1 MLYLLL
7 KIEGS
12 SVKKIAVF
20 ASGRGSNFQAI
31 YRHITRGEL
40 PAQIQCLITDN
51 FRAGAIPF
59 AEKHR
64 IPVFVL
70 SPKNFSSPEDFGQ
83 ALLDVLARFQVE
95 WIVLAGYL
103 KKIPDNVVN
112 AFPNR
117 MVNIHP
123 ALLPA
128 FGGKGMYGM
137 NVHRAVYHSGAQVS
151 GVTIHLVNQ
160 EYDAGPIVMQQA
172 VDISGCRNPEE
183 IAAKVLE
190 VEHQLYP
197 RALKRLFTSPFTITG
212 KRVEFHQ
219 LEEIGKAG

>member
-7 KIEGS
+7 KIEGR

-31 YRHITRGEL
+31 YRNITRGEL

-51 FRAGAIPF
+51 SRAGAIRF
-59 AEKHR
+59 AEEHR

-70 SPKNFSSPEDFGQ
+70 SPKNFPSSEAFGK
-83 ALLDVLARFQVE
+83 ALLDVLTPLQVE

-103 KKIPDNVVN
+103 KKIPDNVVA
-112 AFPNR
+112 AFSNR

-137 NVHRAVYHSGAQVS
+137 HVHQAVYQSGARVS

-172 VDISGCRNPEE
+172 VDISRCQSPEE
-183 IAAKVLE
+183 IAAEVLK

-197 RALKRLFTSPFTITG
+197 RALKQLFTQPFTVRG
-212 KRVEFHQ
+212 KRVEFQ
-219 LEEIGKAG
+219 PMAEIGKAG